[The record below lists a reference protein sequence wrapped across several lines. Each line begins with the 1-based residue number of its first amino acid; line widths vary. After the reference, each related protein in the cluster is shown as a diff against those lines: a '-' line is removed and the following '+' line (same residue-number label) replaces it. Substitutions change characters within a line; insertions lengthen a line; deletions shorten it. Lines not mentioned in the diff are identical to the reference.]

1 MTALRSVSGIA
12 ATLGIL
18 IYVWVMGPAEAVSA
32 PASPS
37 NPAVGGTAARAAG
50 DCPTS
55 NFPEVSADPA
65 NGAYPDPSVQ
75 VSCNSKYLKVRS
87 NGIPNY
93 EFVQTT
99 PNELQAQD
107 HTFKVPLYPALVGET
122 TEIPL
127 LDTVAFAVNGI
138 PIFGPNE
145 GPLPDPFGDP
155 VFNGLLDDCLGH
167 TAERGDY
174 HYHAMLVTC
183 PIEGIIGRTDASPV
197 IGYANDGFPIYGPF
211 GCSDA
216 DCSKVIEY
224 QSAWQQIGDP
234 STFAWDAYEYAE
246 RKQDKYLDQCNGHEG
261 PQGDYHYHAT
271 EDFPYLLGC
280 YSGSEDPGAAPPSNL
295 RAKTRSN
302 QRVLLRWK
310 DNAKSETGYRVEM
323 AAGDG
328 DFEAV
333 TETGKNVKKYLVEDL
348 EAGETYTF
356 RVRALSKAGVSN
368 PSSAVSATA
377 K

>member
-1 MTALRSVSGIA
+1 MRGRRSTFARPLAYPRCQFGSYLGELIDEHPESMRTIA
-12 ATLGIL
+12 TKLGIPPH
-18 IYVWVMGPAEAVSA
+18 GQE
-32 PASPS
+32 
-37 NPAVGGTAARAAG
+37 
-50 DCPTS
+50 
-55 NFPEVSADPA
+55 
-65 NGAYPDPSVQ
+65 
-75 VSCNSKYLKVRS
+75 RS
-87 NGIPNY
+87 NEDRSGQ
-93 EFVQTT
+93 VRT
-99 PNELQAQD
+99 
-107 HTFKVPLYPALVGET
+107 
-122 TEIPL
+122 
-127 LDTVAFAVNGI
+127 
-138 PIFGPNE
+138 GPNE
-145 GPLPDPFGDP
+145 GPQPDPFGDP
-155 VFNGLLDDCLGH
+155 VFNDLLDDCLGH
-167 TAERGDY
+167 TAEDGAY
-174 HYHAMLVTC
+174 HYHAMLAACAT
-183 PIEGIIGRTDASPV
+183 EGIIGRTDASPV

-224 QSAWQQIGDP
+224 KSAWKRTGNP
-234 STFAWDAYEYAE
+234 STFAWDNHKYVA

-261 PQGDYHYHAT
+261 PQSDYHYHAT
-271 EDFPYLLGC
+271 EDFPYILGC
-280 YSGSEDPGAAPPSNL
+280 YSGSADPGAAPPSKL

-310 DNAKSETGYRVEM
+310 DTAKSETGYRVEM

-356 RVRALSKAGVSN
+356 RVRALSNAGVSN

>member
-18 IYVWVMGPAEAVSA
+18 IHGWVTGPAGAVSA
-32 PASPS
+32 PASPP
-37 NPAVGGTAARAAG
+37 NPAVGGAAAPAAG

-65 NGAYPDPSVQ
+65 NAAYPDPSVQ
-75 VSCNSKYLKVRS
+75 VSCNSKYLTVRS

-99 PNELQAQD
+99 PNDLRAQD
-107 HTFKVPLYPALVGET
+107 HTFKVPLYPALAGET

-145 GPLPDPFGDP
+145 GPQPDPFGDP
-155 VFNGLLDDCLGH
+155 VFNDLLDDCLGH
-167 TAERGDY
+167 TAEDGAY
-174 HYHAMLVTC
+174 HYHAMLAAC
-183 PIEGIIGRTDASPV
+183 PTEGIIGRTDASPV

-224 QSAWQQIGDP
+224 KSAWKRTGNP
-234 STFAWDAYEYAE
+234 STFAWDNHKYVA

-261 PQGDYHYHAT
+261 PQSDYHYHAT
-271 EDFPYLLGC
+271 EDFP
-280 YSGSEDPGAAPPSNL
+280 
-295 RAKTRSN
+295 
-302 QRVLLRWK
+302 
-310 DNAKSETGYRVEM
+310 
-323 AAGDG
+323 
-328 DFEAV
+328 
-333 TETGKNVKKYLVEDL
+333 
-348 EAGETYTF
+348 
-356 RVRALSKAGVSN
+356 
-368 PSSAVSATA
+368 
-377 K
+377 